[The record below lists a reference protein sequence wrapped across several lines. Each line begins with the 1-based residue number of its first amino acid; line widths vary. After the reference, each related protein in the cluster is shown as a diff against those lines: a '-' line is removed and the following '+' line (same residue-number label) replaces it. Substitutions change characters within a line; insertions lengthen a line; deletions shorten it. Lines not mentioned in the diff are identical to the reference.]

1 MKAKKHRKL
10 LMKSYRKATGLP
22 LPVAALAA
30 KLVARGALSFE
41 GKSET
46 HATLAACLVTEVSLA
61 RVMDYEHEVYCSVV
75 YLVGPKGQVRLSSY
89 Y

>member
-1 MKAKKHRKL
+1 
-10 LMKSYRKATGLP
+10 MKSYRKATGLP

-61 RVMDYEHEVYCSVV
+61 RVMDYEHEVYYTEC
-75 YLVGPKGQVRLSSY
+75 YLVGPKGRVLVSHHY
-89 Y
+89 

>member
-30 KLVARGALSFE
+30 KLVARG
-41 GKSET
+41 
-46 HATLAACLVTEVSLA
+46 CPLV
-61 RVMDYEHEVYCSVV
+61 R
-75 YLVGPKGQVRLSSY
+75 GQVGDARSPGGTSRDRGVPRSRLGLRARGLLHGVFPRRP
-89 Y
+89 